1 MEAFFLTK
9 NFYFQSNFYV
19 LYEHAAGYALFQVKE
34 FEEIAMLL
42 PEVEEAVLNVTK
54 FKSLV
59 SLTGFLPFKTA
70 IAALENVNAVSE
82 GIVTEELALFLDG
95 ALPSKKKKLTLGIAG
110 RKNLI

>member
-1 MEAFFLTK
+1 
-9 NFYFQSNFYV
+9 
-19 LYEHAAGYALFQVKE
+19 
-34 FEEIAMLL
+34 MLL

-110 RKNLI
+110 RKNLKRPCDSSKLLKFFI